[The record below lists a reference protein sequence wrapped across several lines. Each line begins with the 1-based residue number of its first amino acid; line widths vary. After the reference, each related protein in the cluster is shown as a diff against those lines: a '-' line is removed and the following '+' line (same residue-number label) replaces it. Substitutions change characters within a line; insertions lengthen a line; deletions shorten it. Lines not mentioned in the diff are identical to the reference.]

1 MNDER
6 GHNMIGREMRLLD
19 IYMDGWMGY
28 IKCVYMVPEMHGGMG
43 IVPAKAAAL
52 QTSDE
57 RNIGQNN
64 NTLHTSLLLLK
75 ER

>member
-1 MNDER
+1 
-6 GHNMIGREMRLLD
+6 
-19 IYMDGWMGY
+19 MDGWMGY
-28 IKCVYMVPEMHGGMG
+28 IKCVYMVPEMHGYG

-64 NTLHTSLLLLK
+64 NTLDTSLLLLK

>member
-1 MNDER
+1 
-6 GHNMIGREMRLLD
+6 MIGREMRLLD

-28 IKCVYMVPEMHGGMG
+28 IKCVYMVPEMHGYG
-43 IVPAKAAAL
+43 IVSAKAAAL

-64 NTLHTSLLLLK
+64 NTLDTSLLLLK

>member
-19 IYMDGWMGY
+19 IYMDGWMDAFTWSR
-28 IKCVYMVPEMHGGMG
+28 KCMGMG

-64 NTLHTSLLLLK
+64 NTLDTSLLLLK